1 MRVSDAT
8 YDTLKRLH
16 SLTGVVPIGAF
27 LLEHFFTNSH
37 ALESPAAFD
46 RAAAFLSGLPYVTLI
61 EAFGIWL
68 PILFHMVLGIVIATS
83 GQATLRGPRHSRHIH
98 YVLQR
103 ATGLFLVV
111 FIVFHT
117 WSTRFNDAALS
128 APSLY
133 EYIRHHLSNP
143 AVFAFYV
150 VGVVS
155 ACYHLGN
162 GLFGFAIH
170 WGLVTGERA
179 QRRMGRL
186 GLAFALVLS
195 LVGINSMLAFV
206 GRGINPFPKTHV
218 TEATVALPPA
228 AGTR

>member
-1 MRVSDAT
+1 MTAEENT
-8 YDTLKRLH
+8 
-16 SLTGVVPIGAF
+16 AF
-27 LLEHFFTNSH
+27 T
-37 ALESPAAFD
+37 A
-46 RAAAFLSGLPYVTLI
+46 SG
-61 EAFGIWL
+61 FGIVLACQPGVLSVSAMTRARSSEL
-68 PILFHMVLGIVIATS
+68 PGSTS
-83 GQATLRGPRHSRHIH
+83 
-98 YVLQR
+98 
-103 ATGLFLVV
+103 
-111 FIVFHT
+111 
-117 WSTRFNDAALS
+117 AALS

-133 EYIRHHLSNP
+133 EYVRHHLSNP

-179 QRRMGRL
+179 QRRMGRF

-195 LVGINSMLAFV
+195 LVGINAMLAFV